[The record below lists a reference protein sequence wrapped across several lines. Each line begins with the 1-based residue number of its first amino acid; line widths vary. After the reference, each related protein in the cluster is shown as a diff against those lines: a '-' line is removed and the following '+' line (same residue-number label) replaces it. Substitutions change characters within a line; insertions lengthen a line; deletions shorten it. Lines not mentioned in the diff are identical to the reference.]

1 MTIKDLAA
9 LPELI
14 QPAEPRPHRDPAW
27 IVDIDGTLALN
38 NGTRGPFEYH
48 RVSEDDSCPVIREL
62 VTLLF
67 NAGYSIL
74 ICSGREA
81 VGNCRSDTQAWL
93 REHEIPYTNL
103 FMRAEGDY
111 RKDSVVKLE
120 ILDNYILPRSGL
132 PPSASGG
139 LLMTPGTKRDIKQI
153 AVLGVVGSALILII
167 HGLGQIVIGLTKLL
181 VQ

>member
-120 ILDNYILPRSGL
+120 ILDNYILPNFDVHGVLDDRQQVVDAWRSRDL
-132 PPSASGG
+132 VC
-139 LLMTPGTKRDIKQI
+139 LQVRPGDF
-153 AVLGVVGSALILII
+153 
-167 HGLGQIVIGLTKLL
+167 
-181 VQ
+181 